1 MEQIRKTIKVSL
13 NNIIRDAS
21 IALEMRDYEELSEL
35 EQDIREYL
43 ATETDEVIRAI
54 KKYVYKYVDIKD
66 NKELYEYFVEILG
79 V

>member
-35 EQDIREYL
+35 EQNIKEYL
-43 ATETDEVIRAI
+43 ATESDEVIRAI

>member
-54 KKYVYKYVDIKD
+54 KKYVYKYVDMKD

>member
-1 MEQIRKTIKVSL
+1 MEQIRKTVKINL

-21 IALEMRDYEELSEL
+21 IALETRDYEELSEL
-35 EQDIREYL
+35 EQDLKEYL
-43 ATETDEVIRAI
+43 ATESSEVTKTI
-54 KKYVYKYVDIKD
+54 KKYIYKYVDIKD

>member
-1 MEQIRKTIKVSL
+1 MEQIRKTIKVNL

-43 ATETDEVIRAI
+43 ATESDEVIKEI
-54 KKYVYKYVDIKD
+54 KKYIYKYVDIKD

>member
-1 MEQIRKTIKVSL
+1 MEQIRKTVKINL

-21 IALEMRDYEELSEL
+21 IALETRDYEELSEL
-35 EQDIREYL
+35 EQDLKEYL
-43 ATETDEVIRAI
+43 ATESSEVTKII
-54 KKYVYKYVDIKD
+54 KKYIYKYVDIKD

>member
-43 ATETDEVIRAI
+43 ATESDEVIRAI